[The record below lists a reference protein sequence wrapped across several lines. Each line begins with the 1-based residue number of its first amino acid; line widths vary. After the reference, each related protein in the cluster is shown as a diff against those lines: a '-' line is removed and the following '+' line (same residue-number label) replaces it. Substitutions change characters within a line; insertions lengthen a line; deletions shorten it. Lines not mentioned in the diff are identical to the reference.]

1 MKNKK
6 KNELKAVDFFCGAGG
21 MTYGMSLAG
30 IKVLAGID
38 NDPDCK
44 ETYTINNPGTEYIQK
59 DIHELTEEELAKIT
73 KIQKNDDSL
82 IFIACS
88 PCQFW
93 TKISTTKE
101 KSKETKDLL
110 VEFQRFVEWFKPGY
124 LVIEN
129 VPGLKK
135 HKKEKVLEGFIT
147 FLKDKSYYSDDGF
160 IKANNYGV
168 PQNRERYLLIASRI
182 SDKVTLPAEEPND
195 NLILRNFIGVENG
208 FPAIEA
214 GHRDNSDFMHTAANL
229 SEKNK
234 ERIRKTPKDGGDR
247 SNWKND
253 PELQINAY
261 KGKDHIFRNVYG
273 RMYWDKP
280 ASTITT
286 KFHSLSNGRFGHPEE
301 DRAISLREGATLQTF
316 PLEYKFKGPSIA
328 SISRQIGNAVPPELA
343 RRVGTYIIKNWEIV
357 LFNRDSDLSKMNE
370 GKK

>member
-1 MKNKK
+1 MESNK

-38 NDPDCK
+38 IDPKCK
-44 ETYTINNPGTEYIQK
+44 ETYTINNPETKYIQK
-59 DIHELTEEELAKIT
+59 DIYELTEEELAEVTNIR
-73 KIQKNDDSL
+73 KNDDSL

-93 TKISTTKE
+93 TKISTEKE

-110 VEFQRFVEWFKPGY
+110 VQFQRFVEWFKPGY
-124 LVIEN
+124 LVVEN

-135 HKKEKVLEGFIT
+135 HKKEKVLEGFIN
-147 FLKDKSYYSDDGF
+147 FLREESYELDDGF

-168 PQNRERYLLIASRI
+168 PQTRERYLLMASRV
-182 SDKVTLPAEEPND
+182 SDRITLPAEEPD
-195 NLILRNFIGVENG
+195 ENLILRNFIGTHNG
-208 FPAIEA
+208 FPAIDA

-234 ERIRKTPKDGGDR
+234 RRIRITPKDGGDR
-247 SNWKND
+247 SNWKDN
-253 PELQINAY
+253 PELQIDAY

-316 PLEYKFKGPSIA
+316 PKDYKFIGSSID

-343 RRVGTYIIKNWEIV
+343 RRIGKEIV
-357 LFNRDSDLSKMNE
+357 ENYMKEKFQD
-370 GKK
+370 

>member
-1 MKNKK
+1 MKNDH
-6 KNELKAVDFFCGAGG
+6 KNELRAVDFFCGAGG

-38 NDPDCK
+38 NDPKCE
-44 ETYTINNPGTEYIQK
+44 ETYTINNPGTKYIRK

-73 KIQKNDDSL
+73 NIQKNDDSL

-93 TKISTTKE
+93 TKISTKKE

-110 VEFQRFVEWFKPGY
+110 VQFQRFVECFKPGY
-124 LVIEN
+124 LVVEN

-147 FLKDKSYYSDDGF
+147 FLREESYELDDGF

-168 PQNRERYLLIASRI
+168 PQTRERYLLMASRV
-182 SDKVTLPAEEPND
+182 SDRIMLPAEEPD
-195 NLILRNFIGVENG
+195 ENLILRNFIGTHNG

-214 GHRDNSDFMHTAANL
+214 GHRDDSDFMHTAANL

-234 ERIRKTPKDGGDR
+234 ERIRITPKDGGDR
-247 SNWKND
+247 SNWRSD
-253 PELQINAY
+253 PELQIDAY

-286 KFHSLSNGRFGHPEE
+286 KFHSISNGRFGHPEE
-301 DRAISLREGATLQTF
+301 NRAISLREGATLQTF
-316 PLEYKFKGPSIA
+316 PKDYKFIGSSID
-328 SISRQIGNAVPPELA
+328 SISRQVGNAVPPELA
-343 RRVGTYIIKNWEIV
+343 RRIGKEIIENYMKEK
-357 LFNRDSDLSKMNE
+357 FQD
-370 GKK
+370 